1 MRFGPTK
8 LIATTL
14 AAKVAC
20 LDSTDSMQEDRTTLQ
35 KIIELEELILEL
47 QIQAARSVEILEVFD
62 SNLEALLGLQQSK
75 QNIEQLKRKNMRL
88 PSAPRIKKSWRV
100 KPTIRGRLPFY

>member
-1 MRFGPTK
+1 MSTK

-14 AAKVAC
+14 ATQVAC
-20 LDSTDSMQEDRTTLQ
+20 LDSIDSVQEDHTTLQ

-47 QIQAARSVEILEVFD
+47 QIQAARSVEVLEVFE
-62 SNLEALLGLQQSK
+62 SNLEALLGLQHSK
-75 QNIEQLKRKNMRL
+75 QNIEQLKRKNTCL

>member
-1 MRFGPTK
+1 MQFKPTK

-14 AAKVAC
+14 AAQVAC
-20 LDSTDSMQEDRTTLQ
+20 LDSANGAEEDHTTLQ
-35 KIIELEELILEL
+35 KIIELEELILE
-47 QIQAARSVEILEVFD
+47 AARSAEVLEVFE

-75 QNIEQLKRKNMRL
+75 QNIEQLKRKNTRL

>member
-1 MRFGPTK
+1 MRFRSTK

-14 AAKVAC
+14 AAQVAC
-20 LDSTDSMQEDRTTLQ
+20 LDSADSVEEDHTTLQ

-47 QIQAARSVEILEVFD
+47 QFQVARSVEVLEMFK

-75 QNIEQLKRKNMRL
+75 QNIEQLKRKNTRL

>member
-1 MRFGPTK
+1 MK

-14 AAKVAC
+14 AAQVTC
-20 LDSTDSMQEDRTTLQ
+20 LDSINSMEEDRATLQ
-35 KIIELEELILEL
+35 KIIELEEFILEL
-47 QIQAARSVEILEVFD
+47 QFQAARNAEVLEVFE

-88 PSAPRIKKSWRV
+88 PSAPRIKKSRRV

>member
-1 MRFGPTK
+1 MRFRSTK

-14 AAKVAC
+14 AAQVAC
-20 LDSTDSMQEDRTTLQ
+20 LDSTGSVEEDHTTLQ

-47 QIQAARSVEILEVFD
+47 QFQAARSVEVLEVFE

-75 QNIEQLKRKNMRL
+75 QNIEQLKRKNTRL

>member
-14 AAKVAC
+14 AAQVAC
-20 LDSTDSMQEDRTTLQ
+20 LDSTDSVQEDRTTLQ

-47 QIQAARSVEILEVFD
+47 QIQAARSAEVLEVFE

-88 PSAPRIKKSWRV
+88 PSTPRIKKSWRV

>member
-1 MRFGPTK
+1 MRFKSTK
-8 LIATTL
+8 LIATML
-14 AAKVAC
+14 AAQVAC
-20 LDSTDSMQEDRTTLQ
+20 LDSTNSMEEDHTTLQ

-47 QIQAARSVEILEVFD
+47 QFQAARSAEVLEVFE

-75 QNIEQLKRKNMRL
+75 QNIEQLKRKNTRL